1 MMIER
6 LNTTGTFTRIDG
18 DYFSYNTRLSFL
30 FNGEYFVNKTYYSN
44 TTSKHQSNLPHE
56 DFNHTLYY
64 QTYGYVD
71 AKKCIQYEVDGLQ
84 QELKYRQQKRKTKQN
99 LYEIDR
105 VKNKMDFLSTLINGG
120 N

>member
-1 MMIER
+1 MMIEQ
-6 LNTTGTFTRIDG
+6 LNTTGSFTRING
-18 DYFSYNTRLSFL
+18 DYFSYNTRLSFY

-44 TTSKHQSNLPHE
+44 TTSKHQSNLTHE

-64 QTYGYVD
+64 QHYGEYPEKD
-71 AKKCIQYEVDGLQ
+71 CLNFEIKGLKH
-84 QELKYRQQKRKTKQN
+84 ELQYRQQKRKTKQN

-105 VKNKMDFLSTLINGG
+105 IKNKIAFLSTLINGG